1 MIYRDTEDLYIRMPK
16 TAASILVR
24 SIIQSVLSMKMD
36 NNSDDE
42 STQSAEFSLL
52 QFANMINNANEF
64 RTHEQWSEMNKLFS
78 PYYGEEDNT
87 KPSPPSEENQDD
99 EIRAFEEDK
108 NNEVHALFNDVGE
121 RC

>member
-1 MIYRDTEDLYIRMPK
+1 MIYRDTEDLYISMPK
-16 TAASILVR
+16 TVASILVK

-52 QFANMINNANEF
+52 QFANMLNNANEF
-64 RTHEQWSEMNKLFS
+64 QTHEQWSMMLKLFS

-87 KPSPPSEENQDD
+87 KPGRSPKDD
-99 EIRAFEEDK
+99 EI
-108 NNEVHALFNDVGE
+108 HALFAEEEIEPDVGLANVG
-121 RC
+121 